1 VTITDNYVIA
11 EAWLSKITEGRMLSP
26 HDKEELQE
34 YADDLRSCEQTL
46 QAMNYLSEV
55 NTQRVLVKIVAR
67 LPMYLQNRWV
77 RHASD
82 IRLSEGR
89 SADIHNLV
97 SFVTKAVQRLMTQ
110 YMALLWQVSHR
121 NLEVGRI
128 TLLEQISTWQPNQ
141 WPVIEAVV
149 KNVDFVEA
157 AIQYF
162 SVRRIQ
168 KIHT

>member
-1 VTITDNYVIA
+1 
-11 EAWLSKITEGRMLSP
+11 MLSP

-97 SFVTKAVQRLMTQ
+97 SFVTKAATAANDPVYGTLMAGKSQ
-110 YMALLWQVSHR
+110 KLRSGQNH
-121 NLEVGRI
+121 
-128 TLLEQISTWQPNQ
+128 
-141 WPVIEAVV
+141 
-149 KNVDFVEA
+149 
-157 AIQYF
+157 
-162 SVRRIQ
+162 SVRANFNVAAESVAGDRGSS
-168 KIHT
+168 KKCGLCGSGHTIFQCAKNSENSHLKKDVSLLVRKAML